1 MYMEKYKQGV
11 RVNSLLKIKT
21 DFSKLKAFADH
32 RLNVTQMKF
41 FFFDR
46 VESIVKKK
54 KKSIY
59 QHILLFQYCFQKP
72 LGCVVKS

>member
-32 RLNVTQMKF
+32 RLTLSQTTNFT
-41 FFFDR
+41 
-46 VESIVKKK
+46 
-54 KKSIY
+54 
-59 QHILLFQYCFQKP
+59 LFQIERVSRRQF
-72 LGCVVKS
+72 